1 MTQPDLDD
9 FRTEVRDWLEANCP
23 PGARRVPQ
31 SPEFSVWGGRRP
43 YWPSSDQQLWMERMA
58 ERGWTVPEW
67 PSEYGGGGLDKRQAQ
82 ILAQEL
88 KRIEAASPLQSL
100 GIWMLGPAL
109 LRFGTEEQ
117 KRHYL
122 PDIARGKI
130 RWAQGYSEP
139 GAGSDLASVQ
149 TRGELRDGQWVVNGQ
164 KIWTTNGDKCD
175 MIFALVRTEPEAPKH
190 QGISFLLIDMDQPG
204 ITTRPITLLNGD
216 AHFTETFFDDATT
229 AEANIVGERGRGWDV
244 AKHLLGHERA
254 MIGSSSAGGMGEP
267 LSAVVART
275 VGIEGLRREP
285 ALRQQI
291 VDTLIS
297 SWVMEIAM
305 DRMRDQAKARA
316 MNPHTPSVLKL
327 IGTELNY
334 RRTELVGALEG
345 VESLSLGNADT
356 RRWLSAPANC
366 IAGGSSEIQL
376 NILAKRALDL
386 PEQK

>member
-1 MTQPDLDD
+1 MAQSDLDG
-9 FRTEVRDWLEANCP
+9 FRAEVRSWLEANCP
-23 PGARRVPQ
+23 PGARGVPQ

-43 YWPSSDQQLWMERMA
+43 YWPSPDQKLWMERMA
-58 ERGWTVPEW
+58 DRGWIVPEW
-67 PSEYGGGGLDKRQAQ
+67 PSEYGGGGLDKRQGQ

-109 LRFGTEEQ
+109 LQFGTEEQ
-117 KRHYL
+117 KHRYL

-175 MIFALVRTEPEAPKH
+175 MIFALVRTESEASKH
-190 QGISFLLIDMDQPG
+190 QGISFLLLDMDQPG
-204 ITTRPITLLNGD
+204 ITTRPIKLLNGD

-229 AEANIVGERGRGWDV
+229 PADNIVGERGRGWDV
-244 AKHLLGHERA
+244 AKYLLGHERA

-267 LSAVVART
+267 LPAIVERT
-275 VGIEGLRREP
+275 LGSGGLRREP

-291 VDTLIS
+291 VDTLIG

-305 DRMRDQAKARA
+305 ERMRDQAKARA

-345 VESLSLGNADT
+345 IESLSLSSPDT

-366 IAGGSSEIQL
+366 IAGGSNEIQL